1 MGFCVGLVGYL
12 CVAKK
17 AAKADEVWRGTK
29 LTDKS
34 QLQKA
39 LDKKQD
45 QMVSSGKAAQ
55 LPLLE
60 IAGVKL
66 PNYYDNLGF
75 FAVGSPG
82 SGKSQVISKLIH
94 TMKERLDFRGIIFDR
109 NGGFLESFYDPD
121 RDLIFNPR
129 DARSVLW
136 SHKAEGLRAET
147 VAGALIPDGKGDDA
161 FFVEAGRS
169 LLSDLYERCDTNSQ
183 VWEILSSFT
192 IEELTDFVKGGL
204 SHRYF
209 ISEKT
214 GGSVLS
220 TLINQARFYREL
232 GEPPE
237 FEGFSFSQWAKEN
250 DPRWL
255 FVPLFEDDAELYQP
269 LLTAGF
275 EMVLRGLLS
284 NEGRTLKTAVVIDE
298 LGALKKLRSL
308 SRLLSES
315 RKSLGTAIL
324 GTQTEAQI
332 TKIYGEEDT
341 RILLQGCATKV
352 ILNCRDPETAET
364 FAKTIGQQER
374 IDITKSKGA
383 DSWLKRGETSE
394 SEQIREVFA
403 VMPAELEALP
413 SLEGYLT
420 VAEQSPAKIKIE
432 PRSYGKQN
440 PRFVERI

>member
-275 EMVLRGLLS
+275 EMVLRGLLAM
-284 NEGRTLKTAVVIDE
+284 KDAH
-298 LGALKKLRSL
+298 
-308 SRLLSES
+308 
-315 RKSLGTAIL
+315 
-324 GTQTEAQI
+324 
-332 TKIYGEEDT
+332 
-341 RILLQGCATKV
+341 
-352 ILNCRDPETAET
+352 
-364 FAKTIGQQER
+364 
-374 IDITKSKGA
+374 
-383 DSWLKRGETSE
+383 
-394 SEQIREVFA
+394 
-403 VMPAELEALP
+403 
-413 SLEGYLT
+413 
-420 VAEQSPAKIKIE
+420 
-432 PRSYGKQN
+432 
-440 PRFVERI
+440 